1 MAPTNAYIFGSGP
14 DALSLNVRVSENH
27 RLESEVTQQPL
38 ENCAPVTDH
47 VVLKPRTLTLIY
59 EQTNVDAYGG
69 GSGAE
74 LAQAAWAKCLG
85 YWTTRQ
91 PLFVQTFHDSY
102 SNMIIES
109 LTGLHQAPMKG
120 ALTFTMQLKQITF
133 VHLQYISVPASQL
146 SGPPKTIIS
155 GVTGRPLNQ
164 IGASGFSDTPLC
176 DQLRAYFA
184 ANPTAAPVN
193 QMASTTIQGGQQQ
206 AATVTQAPTG
216 TLGTAVQTIGPA
228 PAPPPSPPGYMN
240 GFGALKGFGAMSG
253 FGAMGSH

>member
-38 ENCAPVTDH
+38 ESGAPVTDH

-133 VHLQYISVPASQL
+133 VHLQYVSVPASQL
-146 SGPPKTIIS
+146 QGPP
-155 GVTGRPLNQ
+155 P
-164 IGASGFSDTPLC
+164 ATPA
-176 DQLRAYFA
+176 QQMA
-184 ANPTAAPVN
+184 ANFIAARNGLPPVY
-193 QMASTTIQGGQQQ
+193 QTASTPIQGGQQQ
-206 AATVTQAPTG
+206 ATTLTQNA
-216 TLGTAVQTIGPA
+216 
-228 PAPPPSPPGYMN
+228 
-240 GFGALKGFGAMSG
+240 SG
-253 FGAMGSH
+253 GLDFIDMFDLVGEMP